1 MVALNFPAIFDNYI
15 FKKVVVSLSFFH
27 TKNQKSN
34 KMKSKLLIIATLFF
48 NLSVFAQTATVAI
61 KQRCASEVPSQ
72 EWNDWFNKKVEEH
85 KQNLAN
91 GRAKSSTG
99 YIIPVI
105 FHIIYHN
112 EAEGTFPNLDTSLIR
127 QQIQI
132 LNADYAG
139 TGYNTSLYAGMGSG
153 GHLPFYNYAQTNSL
167 PAPDNNGVAIAN
179 TGISFIL
186 ATVDATGH
194 VLTEPGIDRVSWSSR
209 SWSSPSSFNSVN
221 SFQNYINNT
230 VKPNTIWDPTKYF
243 NVWVTDESSSVGLL
257 GFSTFPTG
265 TTLSGL
271 TGGGTGTAS
280 NSTDGVWVWSSS
292 VGNSGTANAPYNYG
306 RTLTHESGHYFG
318 LRHVWGDGQCLT
330 DYCNDIPQA
339 KQANYVGLAGYPGTT
354 TAASYPYNI
363 GTCSSGAYNNSQDG
377 EMFMNFMD
385 YSDDDAMWMFTNDQ
399 VTRMHTALT
408 QSPNRSGLTAS
419 ANSMMGTVVK
429 ATICSGNT
437 YTYNSHT
444 YSTTG
449 TYKDT
454 LTNYLGGDSIITT
467 QLTVNPKSHKTIVH
481 NMCSG
486 NSYSFFGNSLTVSGT
501 YKDSSLMNH
510 FGCDSVVTLI
520 LSVSNIKS
528 YKTITHS
535 MCAGNSY
542 NFFGNNITMG
552 GTFKDSSLMNYLGCD
567 SVITLQLAINPLPN
581 IPTFTANTNT
591 CVLTC
596 DSSAV
601 AYQWYQSSAAISGA
615 TQQTYAASQSGNYS
629 VKVTDANGC
638 SNTSAILNVNCFTGI
653 ESLNKNN
660 ISLYPN
666 PTNGSATIA
675 FSNAVNNASVKIS
688 NVIGQTLFVANNQSS
703 NQIVIDLSK
712 QAKGIYFIEVHQNDE
727 VWRDKIVKE

>member
-1 MVALNFPAIFDNYI
+1 M
-15 FKKVVVSLSFFH
+15 
-27 TKNQKSN
+27 KN
-34 KMKSKLLIIATLFF
+34 KLLLIAALFF
-48 NLSVFAQTATVAI
+48 NLSVFAQTSTVAI

-105 FHIIYHN
+105 FHVLYNN
-112 EAEGTFPNLDTSLIR
+112 ETEGTFPNLDSSLIR

-339 KQANYVGLAGYPGTT
+339 KQANYVGLAGYTGTT
-354 TAASYPYNI
+354 TVASYPYNI

-419 ANSMMGTVVK
+419 ANSMIGTVVK
-429 ATICSGNT
+429 AHICIGNT
-437 YTYNSHT
+437 YVYNSHT
-444 YSTTG
+444 YSSTG

-454 LTNYLGGDSIITT
+454 LTNYLGGDSVVTL
-467 QLTVNPKSHKTIVH
+467 QLTVNP
-481 NMCSG
+481 
-486 NSYSFFGNSLTVSGT
+486 
-501 YKDSSLMNH
+501 
-510 FGCDSVVTLI
+510 
-520 LSVSNIKS
+520 
-528 YKTITHS
+528 
-535 MCAGNSY
+535 
-542 NFFGNNITMG
+542 
-552 GTFKDSSLMNYLGCD
+552 
-567 SVITLQLAINPLPN
+567 LPS

-601 AYQWYQSSAAISGA
+601 AYQWYQSSVAISGA
-615 TQQTYAASQSGNYS
+615 TQQTYSATQSGNYS
-629 VKVTDANGC
+629 VKITDANGC
-638 SNTSAILNVNCFTGI
+638 SNTSAVVNVLCFTGI
-653 ESLNKNN
+653 ESLSTNT

-666 PTNGSATIA
+666 PTNSSATIT
-675 FSNAVNNASVKIS
+675 FSNAINNASIKIL
-688 NVIGQTLFVANNQSS
+688 NVIGQTIFVANNQSG
-703 NQIVIDLSK
+703 NQFVIDLSK
-712 QAKGIYFIEVHQNDE
+712 QTKGVYIIEVHQNGD
-727 VWRDKIVKE
+727 VWRGKMVKE